1 MSNAKDLTSN
11 AGGDHAPDGTVLLD
25 DLPLSSFHLR
35 VTAYTTGGMFCD
47 GYILGMIGV
56 ALAVW
61 APQAGLGAV
70 WVGVIGASALLGIFL
85 GALVF
90 GPITDR
96 VGRQTMYLADLVLFI
111 VGSVLQFFISEPWQ
125 LAVLRVVMGI
135 AIGADYAIGAALLSE
150 FLPRKQRG
158 PLLASL
164 NAVWTVGFVVAFVV
178 GDLMRGIGDS
188 SWRWML
194 ASSAIPAV
202 IVLCLRLGT
211 PESPRW
217 LAAHGRHDEADKV
230 LAEFFGPNVVL
241 GGELA
246 PPRRARLRE
255 LFTPRWRRRT
265 AFASIFWFCQVA
277 PFFALF
283 TFAPTVLKSLGLDDE
298 FTGGLTLN
306 LFQLAGA
313 AFGVWVMNRLAR
325 RGFALW
331 SFVVLAVSLLPL
343 VVTSS
348 PPTALV
354 IGAFAL
360 FAFTVSA
367 AGNLETVYPA
377 ELFPTN
383 LRATGVGFAASMSRI
398 GAAIGTF
405 LLPLSLDH
413 LGNQVTMA
421 IGVGILLLGVLVSWA
436 WAPET
441 RDLSLDTASAGDDV
455 GPRSAI
461 ATEGALR

>member
-1 MSNAKDLTSN
+1 MTDRSDTI
-11 AGGDHAPDGTVLLD
+11 LLD
-25 DLPLSSFHLR
+25 DVPLSSFHLR
-35 VTAYTTGGMFCD
+35 VTTYTTGGMFCD
-47 GYILGMIGV
+47 GYILGMVGI

-61 APQAGLGAV
+61 GPQVGLSSV
-70 WVGVIGASALLGIFL
+70 WDGLIGASALVGIFV

-96 VGRQTMYLADLVLFI
+96 VGRQTMYLADLALFI
-111 VGSVLQFFISEPWQ
+111 VGSALQFFVEAPWQ
-125 LAVLRVVMGI
+125 LTLLRLVMGI

-164 NAVWTVGFVVAFVV
+164 NAIWTVGFVVAFVV
-178 GDLMRGIGDS
+178 GYLMRGLGDD

-194 ASSAIPAV
+194 ASSAVPAI
-202 IVLCLRLGT
+202 IVLFLRLGT

-217 LAAHGRHDEADKV
+217 LASQGRHEESDAV
-230 LAEFFGPNVVL
+230 LAEFFGDNVVL
-241 GGELA
+241 GDE
-246 PPRRARLRE
+246 PPVPRRVRVAE

-265 AFASIFWFCQVA
+265 AFASLFWFCQVL

-283 TFAPTVLKSLGLDDE
+283 TFAPTVLKALGLTDE

-325 RGFALW
+325 RGFVIW
-331 SFVVLAVSLLPL
+331 SFVVLGVSLLPL
-343 VVTSS
+343 TLLGHPS
-348 PPTALV
+348 TGLV
-354 IGAFAL
+354 IGAFAV

-367 AGNLETVYPA
+367 AGNLETVYPS
-377 ELFPTN
+377 ELFPTE

-398 GAAIGTF
+398 GAAVGTF
-405 LLPLSLDH
+405 LLPLGLDH
-413 LGNQVTMA
+413 LGTQATMA
-421 IGVGILLLGVLVSWA
+421 CGVAVLFLGALVSWA

-441 RDLSLDTASAGDDV
+441 RHLTLTTASSGDDWT
-455 GPRSAI
+455 PESAAEP
-461 ATEGALR
+461 ATAAVLRTER

>member
-1 MSNAKDLTSN
+1 MADR
-11 AGGDHAPDGTVLLD
+11 VLLD
-25 DLPLSSFHLR
+25 DVPLSSFHLR

-47 GYILGMIGV
+47 GYILGMIGI

-61 APQAGLGAV
+61 APQVGLTSLWEGL
-70 WVGVIGASALLGIFL
+70 IGASALVGIFL

-111 VGSVLQFFISEPWQ
+111 IGSALQFFVDEPWQ
-125 LAVLRVVMGI
+125 LAVLRLVMGI

-150 FLPRKQRG
+150 FLPRRQRG

-178 GDLMRGIGDS
+178 GYLMRDLGDE

-194 ASSAIPAV
+194 ASSAVPAIV
-202 IVLCLRLGT
+202 VLCLRLGT

-217 LAAHGRHDEADKV
+217 LAAQGRHEEADQV
-230 LAEFFGPNVVL
+230 LREFFGPDVVL
-241 GGELA
+241 GPE
-246 PPRRARLRE
+246 PPSPRRARIAE

-265 AFASIFWFCQVA
+265 AFASLFWFCQVL

-283 TFAPTVLKSLGLDDE
+283 TFAPTVLKALGLADE

-306 LFQLAGA
+306 LFQLAG
-313 AFGVWVMNRLAR
+313 GVVGVVVMNRLAR
-325 RGFALW
+325 RGFVIW
-331 SFVVLAVSLLPL
+331 SFVVLALSLLPL
-343 VVTSS
+343 ALASS
-348 PPTALV
+348 PSATVV
-354 IGAFAL
+354 IASFAV

-367 AGNLETVYPA
+367 AGNLETVYPS
-377 ELFPTN
+377 ELFPTE

-398 GAAIGTF
+398 GAAVGTF

-413 LGNQVTMA
+413 FGNQTTMA
-421 IGVGILLLGVLVSWA
+421 IGVLVLLFGAVVSWA

-441 RDLSLDTASAGDDV
+441 RHLALTSASAGDDLTPV
-455 GPRSAI
+455 E
-461 ATEGALR
+461 ATAPATAAAVREP

>member
-1 MSNAKDLTSN
+1 MANS
-11 AGGDHAPDGTVLLD
+11 TVLLD
-25 DLPLSSFHLR
+25 DVPLCRFHLR

-47 GYILGMIGV
+47 GYILGMIGI

-61 APQAGLGAV
+61 APQVGLTAFWEGL
-70 WVGVIGASALLGIFL
+70 IGASALAGIFL

-96 VGRQTMYLADLVLFI
+96 VGRQTMYLADLALFI
-111 VGSVLQFFISEPWQ
+111 VGSVLQFFVAEPWQ
-125 LAVLRVVMGI
+125 LVALRLLMGI

-150 FLPRKQRG
+150 FLPRKERG

-164 NAVWTVGFVVAFVV
+164 NGVWTVGFVVAFVV
-178 GDLMRGIGDS
+178 GYWMRGLGDG

-202 IVLCLRLGT
+202 VVLCLRLGT

-217 LAAHGRHDEADKV
+217 LAAQGRRAEAEKV
-230 LAEFFGPNVVL
+230 LADVFGPDVVL
-241 GGELA
+241 GPEPDRPTRVRLA
-246 PPRRARLRE
+246 A
-255 LFTPRWRRRT
+255 LFTPRWRRRSL
-265 AFASIFWFCQVA
+265 FASLFWFCQVL

-283 TFAPTVLKSLGLDDE
+283 TFAPNVLSSLGLKDA

-313 AFGVWVMNRLAR
+313 VFGVWVMNRLAR
-325 RGFALW
+325 RGFVFW
-331 SFVVLAVSLLPL
+331 SFLVLAASLAPMAVTAKPSTA
-343 VVTSS
+343 VV
-348 PPTALV
+348 
-354 IGAFAL
+354 IIAFAV

-377 ELFPTN
+377 EMFPTE
-383 LRATGVGFAASMSRI
+383 LRATGVGFAASMSRV

-405 LLPLSLDH
+405 LLPLSLEH
-413 LGNQVTMA
+413 LGNQATMA
-421 IGVGILLLGVLVSWA
+421 IGLLVLLVGAAASWA

-441 RDLSLDTASAGDDV
+441 RHLHLAASAAGDV
-455 GPRSAI
+455 SGSA
-461 ATEGALR
+461 ATAEAATGQASAAS

>member
-1 MSNAKDLTSN
+1 MATGK
-11 AGGDHAPDGTVLLD
+11 VLLD
-25 DLPLSSFHLR
+25 DVPLSGFHYR

-47 GYILGMIGV
+47 GYILGMIGI

-61 APQAGLGAV
+61 GPQIGLSSLWEGL
-70 WVGVIGASALLGIFL
+70 IGASALLGIFI

-96 VGRQTMYLADLVLFI
+96 VGRQTMYLADLALFI
-111 VGSVLQFFISEPWQ
+111 VGSVLQLFVGEPWQ
-125 LAVLRVVMGI
+125 LAALRLVMGI

-150 FLPRKQRG
+150 FLPRRERG

-178 GDLMRGIGDS
+178 GYVMRGLGDD

-194 ASSAIPAV
+194 ASSALPAI
-202 IVLCLRLGT
+202 IVLGLRLGT

-217 LAAHGRHDEADKV
+217 LASQGRHEEADRV
-230 LAEFFGPNVVL
+230 LREVFGENVVL
-241 GGELA
+241 GEHPSSL
-246 PPRRARLRE
+246 RRARLAE

-265 AFASIFWFCQVA
+265 AFASLFWFCQVL

-283 TFAPTVLKSLGLDDE
+283 TFAPTVLKSLGLSDE

-313 AFGVWVMNRLAR
+313 AAGVWVMNRLAR
-325 RGFALW
+325 RGFVLW

-343 VVTSS
+343 
-348 PPTALV
+348 ALLPRPSATIV
-354 IGAFAL
+354 IVAFAV
-360 FAFTVSA
+360 FAFTVSS
-367 AGNLETVYPA
+367 AGNLETVYPS
-377 ELFPTN
+377 ELFPTD
-383 LRATGVGFAASMSRI
+383 LRATGVGFAASMSRV
-398 GAAIGTF
+398 GAAVGTF

-413 LGNQVTMA
+413 LGTQITMA
-421 IGVGILLLGVLVSWA
+421 IGIAVLLLGALVSWA

-441 RDLSLDTASAGDDV
+441 RHLMLASASEGDLTAGGGTATATASAA
-455 GPRSAI
+455 PA
-461 ATEGALR
+461 AAALRGGR

>member
-1 MSNAKDLTSN
+1 MADRT
-11 AGGDHAPDGTVLLD
+11 DTVLLD
-25 DLPLSSFHLR
+25 DVPLSSFHLR

-47 GYILGMIGV
+47 GYILGMVGI

-61 APQAGLGAV
+61 APQVDLSSLQEGL
-70 WVGVIGASALLGIFL
+70 IGASALVGIFL

-90 GPITDR
+90 GRITDR
-96 VGRQTMYLADLVLFI
+96 VGRQTMYLADLALFI
-111 VGSVLQFFISEPWQ
+111 VGSVLQLFVGEPWQ
-125 LAVLRVVMGI
+125 LAVLRLVMGV

-150 FLPRKQRG
+150 FLPRRQRG

-178 GDLMRGIGDS
+178 GYLMRGLGDD

-194 ASSAIPAV
+194 ASSAIPAI

-211 PESPRW
+211 PASPRW
-217 LAAHGRHDEADKV
+217 LASRGRHEEAREV
-230 LAEFFGPNVVL
+230 LVKFFGANVVL
-241 GGELA
+241 GDEPPAPHRAGLA
-246 PPRRARLRE
+246 E
-255 LFTPRWRRRT
+255 LFSPRWRMRT
-265 AFASIFWFCQVA
+265 AFASLFWFCQVL

-283 TFAPTVLKSLGLDDE
+283 TVAPSGLKALGLTDE

-325 RGFALW
+325 RGFAIW
-331 SFVVLAVSLLPL
+331 SFVVLGVSLLPL
-343 VVTSS
+343 ALS
-348 PPTALV
+348 PHPSAALV
-354 IGAFAL
+354 IGAFAV

-377 ELFPTN
+377 ELFPTD

-398 GAAIGTF
+398 GAAVGTF
-405 LLPLSLDH
+405 LLPLSLAH
-413 LGNQVTMA
+413 LGTQATMG
-421 IGVGILLLGVLVSWA
+421 IGVAVLLLGAVVSLL

-441 RDLSLDTASAGDDV
+441 RHLTLTTASAGGEVSPGTVSGGVTDQTAQMS
-455 GPRSAI
+455 R
-461 ATEGALR
+461 